1 MYTETY
7 VYTCIYLTNDMCQCL
22 DCIYIYVWLFV
33 CYLCIQDAPPE
44 KQSQGQAYHILGA
57 SFKRKKI
64 DDASPF
70 QIPNHSIPFTKKV
83 FKQNN
88 TDTITFHESHSK
100 SASTQKCV
108 GFIPTNPPTSF
119 THPPVSKRRGPSGRY
134 QCVGLDHATRH
145 RNQHDPGSFGWVAF
159 DGRPKVASLAI

>member
-1 MYTETY
+1 MFRYEYMYG
-7 VYTCIYLTNDMCQCL
+7 
-22 DCIYIYVWLFV
+22 
-33 CYLCIQDAPPE
+33 YLCIQDAPPE

-70 QIPNHSIPFTKKV
+70 QIPNHSIPLTKKV

-100 SASTQKCV
+100 SASTQKLV

-119 THPPVSKRRGPSGRY
+119 THPPVSKRREPSGRY
-134 QCVGLDHATRH
+134 QCAGLDHATRH
-145 RNQHDPGSFGWVAF
+145 RNQHDP
-159 DGRPKVASLAI
+159 DGFRLGGL